1 MKRITKVI
9 VAVVAVS
16 ALLVITCPSKEKH
29 KRVIR
34 EQLTGLVKSELNTEN
49 IDTENPFV
57 KVLSAAG
64 TQLLDIFID
73 KNLVVKNYGLFS
85 VAKAGEPS
93 ETITI
98 GVLGMV
104 FLSPKEK
111 NISLGTTNF
120 DYNINDGLNIRVD

>member
-1 MKRITKVI
+1 MKMRRVTKI
-9 VAVVAVS
+9 IIGVVAVS

-34 EQLTGLVKSELNTEN
+34 NQLTELVKSEINTED

-57 KVLSAAG
+57 KVLSAVG
-64 TQLLDIFID
+64 VQLLDNFIE

-85 VAKAGEPS
+85 VAKAGEPA
-93 ETITI
+93 ETISV

-104 FLSPKEK
+104 FLSTKEK
-111 NISLGTTNF
+111 NISLGTTDF
-120 DYNINDGLNIRVD
+120 KYTIEDGLRIE

>member
-1 MKRITKVI
+1 M
-9 VAVVAVS
+9 
-16 ALLVITCPSKEKH
+16 ALLVITCPSKERH
-29 KRVIR
+29 KRAIR
-34 EQLTGLVKSELNTEN
+34 DQLTGLVKSELNTED

-64 TQLLDIFID
+64 VQLLDIFIE

-93 ETITI
+93 ETISI

-104 FLSPKEK
+104 FLSTKEK

-120 DYNINDGLNIRVD
+120 HYDIDDGFRIE

>member
-1 MKRITKVI
+1 MKMKRVTKI
-9 VAVVAVS
+9 IIGVVAVS

-34 EQLTGLVKSELNTEN
+34 NQLTELVKSEINTED

-57 KVLSAAG
+57 KVLSAVG
-64 TQLLDIFID
+64 VQLLDNFIE

-85 VAKAGEPS
+85 VAKAGEPA
-93 ETITI
+93 ETISV

-104 FLSPKEK
+104 FLSTKEK
-111 NISLGTTNF
+111 NISLGTTDF
-120 DYNINDGLNIRVD
+120 KYTIEDGLRIE

>member
-1 MKRITKVI
+1 MKRVTKIIIGVI
-9 VAVVAVS
+9 AVS

-34 EQLTGLVKSELNTEN
+34 NQLTELVKSEINTED

-57 KVLSAAG
+57 KVLSAVG
-64 TQLLDIFID
+64 VQLLDNFIE

-85 VAKAGEPS
+85 VAKAGEPA
-93 ETITI
+93 ETISV

-104 FLSPKEK
+104 FLSTKEK
-111 NISLGTTNF
+111 NISLGTTDF
-120 DYNINDGLNIRVD
+120 KYTIEDGLRIE

>member
-1 MKRITKVI
+1 MKMKRVTKI
-9 VAVVAVS
+9 IIGVVAVS

-34 EQLTGLVKSELNTEN
+34 NQLTELVKSEINTED

-57 KVLSAAG
+57 KVLSAVG
-64 TQLLDIFID
+64 VQLLDNFIE

-85 VAKAGEPS
+85 VAKAGEPA
-93 ETITI
+93 ETISV

-104 FLSPKEK
+104 FLSTKEK
-111 NISLGTTNF
+111 NISLGTTDF
-120 DYNINDGLNIRVD
+120 KYTIEDGLRRE

>member
-1 MKRITKVI
+1 MKRVTKI
-9 VAVVAVS
+9 IIGVVAVS

-34 EQLTGLVKSELNTEN
+34 NQLTELVKSEINTED

-57 KVLSAAG
+57 KVLSAVG
-64 TQLLDIFID
+64 VQLLDNFIE

-85 VAKAGEPS
+85 VAKAGEPA
-93 ETITI
+93 ETISV

-104 FLSPKEK
+104 FLSTKEK
-111 NISLGTTNF
+111 NISLGTTDF
-120 DYNINDGLNIRVD
+120 KYTIEDGLRIG